1 MRSAIVLVGGEARR
15 AGGREKYFF
24 LRDGKTFI
32 EHILWTLGGIVDE
45 VVLAARDPAQ
55 CERFRHLAGVRCVSD
70 IRKGV
75 GPMGGLHAGVLEVKG
90 DLVAVVACDMPCINA
105 RVLGHLFS
113 LMDDYDAVIPAWNPE
128 MLEPL
133 HAVYRRT
140 ALLAYL
146 EEPGH
151 RSLREMVKGMRV
163 RYVEIEDLRKMDPE
177 LATFMNINK
186 IEELEEMKKRQEGT
200 GD

>member
-1 MRSAIVLVGGEARR
+1 MGMKSAIVLVGGEARR

-32 EHILWTLGGIVDE
+32 EHILDALRGVVDE

-55 CERFRHLAGVRCVSD
+55 CERFRHIEGVRCVSD
-70 IRKGV
+70 IRKGI
-75 GPMGGLHAGVLEVKG
+75 GPTGGLHAGVLAAQG
-90 DLVAVVACDMPCINA
+90 DLVLVVACDMPCINA

-113 LMDDYDAVIPAWNPE
+113 LMDDYDAVIPAWNLE

-133 HAVYRRT
+133 HAVYRRS

-151 RSLREMVKGMRV
+151 RSLREMVKSMRV
-163 RYVEIEDLRKMDPE
+163 RFVEIEELRQMDPE
-177 LATFMNINK
+177 LATFTNVNK
-186 IEELEEMKKRQEGT
+186 IEDLEKIRKG
-200 GD
+200 